1 MAKSQCCI
9 CSKTGLIGTLAKIGG
24 RFGQELVLY
33 PRRVIDIKV
42 PHFQVLYTFGE
53 MI

>member
-1 MAKSQCCI
+1 VAKSQCCI
-9 CSKTGLIGTLAKIGG
+9 CSKSGPIGTLAKIGG

-33 PRRVIDIKV
+33 PRWVIDIKES
-42 PHFQVLYTFGE
+42 HFQVLYTFYE